1 MKRFDSD
8 LFSCRDISA
17 NARFGP
23 VCIYLRFGSWKEAV
37 VGDLWFV
44 GDFDLL
50 FSLDAHARVL
60 QFKSRVITIISDSG
74 SNLFSS
80 LRRLLRELNAC
91 TKVVTKSGLHW
102 ILILMCSF
110 AVLHIKKLLTLI
122 TTSYIRSD
130 TTTTFYI
137 HTIQELKL
145 ASVERNSTSA
155 NINCNFRCTN
165 IKWQSNL
172 V

>member
-17 NARFGP
+17 NVLFGP
-23 VCIYLRFGSWKEAV
+23 VCIYLRFGTWKEAV

-91 TKVVTKSGLHW
+91 IKVVTTTGLHW

-110 AVLHIKKLLTLI
+110 AVLHIKKFMALDINNNFLHPI
-122 TTSYIRSD
+122 RYNYYILYTYYTRTEIGLGRTEFD
-130 TTTTFYI
+130 LGQ
-137 HTIQELKL
+137 H
-145 ASVERNSTSA
+145 
-155 NINCNFRCTN
+155 
-165 IKWQSNL
+165 
-172 V
+172 